1 MSMLRATGIVVAC
14 LVAVPGVTRAG
25 DFHYECTVISAGTLT
40 DKGTLAPHWTNKSMV
55 GAKFTVDRV
64 TGRIIGGP
72 LDNANLKVEVI
83 DRGTHEMSFQAFS
96 RSTQKNTHVPYRDS
110 GVRGGRR
117 KAVYWHD
124 DAQLPGRVFR
134 HMQVNPNRRIN
145 TDPRKRRSAP
155 LARAGYA
162 ER

>member
-1 MSMLRATGIVVAC
+1 MSILRATGIVVAC

-25 DFHYECTVISAGTLT
+25 EFHYECTVISAGTLT

-96 RSTQKNTHVPYRDS
+96 RSTQKTHTSLIEIQEFVTGAEKPFIGTTTLYYPGVYS
-110 GVRGGRR
+110 GTC
-117 KAVYWHD
+117 K
-124 DAQLPGRVFR
+124 
-134 HMQVNPNRRIN
+134 
-145 TDPRKRRSAP
+145 
-155 LARAGYA
+155 
-162 ER
+162 